1 MAQPAPYTPDLE
13 PNRLYNG
20 REVAAIFGVQIS
32 TIYSWMRKGEFPK
45 PLRLGPRT
53 VRWSGQQIMD
63 YVQNQILALPE

>member
-32 TIYSWMRKGEFPK
+32 TIYSWMRNGEFPK

>member
-32 TIYSWMRKGEFPK
+32 TIYAWMRNGEFPK

>member
-1 MAQPAPYTPDLE
+1 MAQPAPYTPDLG

-32 TIYSWMRKGEFPK
+32 TIYSWMRNGEFPK